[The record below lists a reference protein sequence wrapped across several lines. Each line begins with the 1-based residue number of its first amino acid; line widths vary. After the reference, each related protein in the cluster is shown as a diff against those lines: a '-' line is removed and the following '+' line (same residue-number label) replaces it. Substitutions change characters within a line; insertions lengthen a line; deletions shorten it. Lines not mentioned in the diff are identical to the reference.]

1 MNKID
6 ENKLLDKFNNN
17 IISIKDLPSD
27 IYYEIF
33 TKSLIELEF
42 IKENDLTNISII
54 PNKINEIFYSKKFK
68 VIHNFIVHVLQKV
81 DNYQNNL

>member
-1 MNKID
+1 MNND
-6 ENKLLDKFNNN
+6 ELLDKFNNN
-17 IISIKDLPSD
+17 ILSIKDLPND

-33 TKSLIELEF
+33 SSSLIELEF

-68 VIHNFIVHVLQKV
+68 VIHNFMIYVLQKV
-81 DNYQNNL
+81 NDYQNKL

>member
-17 IISIKDLPSD
+17 ISIKDLPND

-33 TKSLIELEF
+33 SKSLIELEF
-42 IKENDLTNISII
+42 IKENDLTNITII

-68 VIHNFIVHVLQKV
+68 VIHNFMVHVLQKV
-81 DNYQNNL
+81 DNYQNKL

>member
-17 IISIKDLPSD
+17 IISIKDLPND

-33 TKSLIELEF
+33 SKSLIELEF
-42 IKENDLTNISII
+42 IKENDLTNITII

-68 VIHNFIVHVLQKV
+68 VIHNFMVHVLQKV
-81 DNYQNNL
+81 DNYQNKL